1 MSRKARASTLAG
13 AIVGAIAFS
22 FSVSAFAVD
31 AAVDADAARALASR
45 DHCLRCH
52 SVDKKKE
59 GPTYRAIASKYKGQA
74 DALDKLVQHITE
86 EHQVKLSDGHMENH
100 KMDKTSS
107 PEQIRNLIGWILAQ

>member
-22 FSVSAFAVD
+22 FSVSAF
-31 AAVDADAARALASR
+31 AVDADAARALASR